1 MSKKEKPIKKRRWL
15 VSIGLIAVLWA
26 GLAIVFDF
34 FPEEEKELRRGL
46 RNAVEETFPQQAAE
60 VARSFGL
67 TYYGEDSTASLQT
80 NLPVFSVVLIHGLD
94 DPGKV
99 WMNLAPAL
107 IRLNMSVW
115 QMHYPNDQ
123 PIVDSARF
131 FYNEL
136 RGLKQRGI
144 SQITVVAH
152 SMGGL
157 ASREML
163 TSPQIAYIEKS
174 RAGDVPKVAGLIMVG
189 TPNHG
194 SELARFRILG
204 EIREQFVNLVEGR
217 GHILGGILDGAGE
230 AKIDLL
236 PESQFLQTLNRRP
249 HPKGVKMLSIAG
261 ELSPWNERG
270 IQRFLDSARE
280 TAPVAAQKLQ
290 PDLEAFLKSMSNGL
304 GDGLVT
310 VESTRLKGIEHRM
323 VHGTHLSMIRNIS
336 ADSSRMPPAVP
347 LIIEYLEQ
355 M

>member
-15 VSIGLIAVLWA
+15 VSIGLVAVFWA

-34 FPEEEKELRRGL
+34 LPEEEKELRRGL

-67 TYYGEDSTASLQT
+67 TYYGEDSTASLQM

-136 RGLKQRGI
+136 RCLKQRGI
-144 SQITVVAH
+144 SQITIVAH

-163 TSPQIAYIEKS
+163 TTPQIAYIEKS
-174 RAGDVPKVAGLIMVG
+174 TSGGRAEGRRTDHGG

-194 SELARFRILG
+194 ST
-204 EIREQFVNLVEGR
+204 
-217 GHILGGILDGAGE
+217 GAV
-230 AKIDLL
+230 
-236 PESQFLQTLNRRP
+236 P
-249 HPKGVKMLSIAG
+249 HP
-261 ELSPWNERG
+261 W
-270 IQRFLDSARE
+270 
-280 TAPVAAQKLQ
+280 
-290 PDLEAFLKSMSNGL
+290 
-304 GDGLVT
+304 
-310 VESTRLKGIEHRM
+310 
-323 VHGTHLSMIRNIS
+323 
-336 ADSSRMPPAVP
+336 
-347 LIIEYLEQ
+347 
-355 M
+355 